1 METSSPPRNRASYHL
16 DPHLGTRADA
26 PEPVGAGFPAF
37 GCTEGSLAPGRLRAG
52 RRPPNVLRRPRVPQ
66 EPERATARAPAAQPR
81 SRGARAHP
89 ANT

>member
-1 METSSPPRNRASYHL
+1 METSSPPRNRASHHL

-52 RRPPNVLRRPRVPQ
+52 RRPRVPQ
-66 EPERATARAPAAQPR
+66 EPERATARAPAAQTR